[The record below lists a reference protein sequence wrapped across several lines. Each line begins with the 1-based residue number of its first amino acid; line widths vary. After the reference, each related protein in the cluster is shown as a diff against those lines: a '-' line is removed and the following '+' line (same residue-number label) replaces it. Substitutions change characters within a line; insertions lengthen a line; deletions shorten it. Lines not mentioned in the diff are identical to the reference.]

1 MTAVCVL
8 HIIISECGILHQN
21 PDFEL
26 YYIHSSDEVIL
37 RGGDVAKQMA

>member
-1 MTAVCVL
+1 MAAVCVL
-8 HIIISECGILHQN
+8 HIIISECDILHQN

-26 YYIHSSDEVIL
+26 YYIHSSEVIL